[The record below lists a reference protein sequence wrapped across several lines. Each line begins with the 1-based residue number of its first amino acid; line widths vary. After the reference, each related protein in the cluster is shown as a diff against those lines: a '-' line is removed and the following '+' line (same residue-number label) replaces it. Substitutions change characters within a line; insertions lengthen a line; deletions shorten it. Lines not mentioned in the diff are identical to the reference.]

1 MKIIKIVKKILFGTH
16 VIIWLFVHG
25 IEDWLYP
32 YFDRPVEYLNDYY
45 YEDSNDEIN
54 FLKVQMESANER
66 IQRLQTEMIN
76 VQATVD
82 TLTDKRKIIIRGKN
96 ESK

>member
-1 MKIIKIVKKILFGTH
+1 MKIIKIVKKILFGTQE
-16 VIIWLFVHG
+16 IIWLFVHG
-25 IEDWLYP
+25 SEDWLYP
-32 YFDRPVEYLNDYY
+32 YCDRPVEYLNDYY
-45 YEDSNDEIN
+45 DEDSNDEIN

-82 TLTDKRKIIIRGKN
+82 TLTDKRKIIIKGKN

>member
-1 MKIIKIVKKILFGTH
+1 MKIIKIVKRILFGTQE
-16 VIIWLFVHG
+16 IIWFFVHG

-32 YFDRPVEYLNDYY
+32 YCDRPVEYLNDYY
-45 YEDSNDEIN
+45 DEDSNDEIN

-82 TLTDKRKIIIRGKN
+82 TLTDKRKIVIKGKN